1 MPQFKQYPPY
11 PLTRVSFTNVRLF
24 NSISL
29 RGSRWE
35 VPFGAGRARLTLQ
48 HAAEGLKAQ
57 CSVRVNVNKA
67 PWILRFSTGNFY
79 RMHPVLLEGG
89 VDPQAIPEELKIAL
103 IEDLLTPVIA
113 GLQQRLGAEIVMS
126 EIQLGAEDRLQASEE
141 TGSVLFSCELFA
153 ADGES
158 AGSLLVSAA
167 SLNGQGSTEM
177 FALLSRL
184 PRATDGMLSA
194 AVAEIPITFSVC
206 AAEMKLLAEEFASL
220 AMGDVILVE
229 DWKPAQNQAQLS
241 FYCGNHR
248 IMGAPCRLE
257 NGNAVLTEAP
267 HFLSDSA
274 MESTKA
280 TDIVL
285 SFDLEKRTIPVKD
298 LESLTPGYTFALSS
312 ETRAPVTI
320 RANGKPI
327 ALGRLVDINGK
338 LGVEL
343 VEAL

>member
-1 MPQFKQYPPY
+1 MPQFRQYRPY

-29 RGSRWE
+29 RGTSWE
-35 VPFGAGRARLTLQ
+35 FAFGVGRVRLTLQ
-48 HAAEGLKAQ
+48 HATGNLKTQ
-57 CSVRVNVNKA
+57 CSVRVAVNKA
-67 PWILRFSTGNFY
+67 PWELRFSSGLFY
-79 RMHPVLLEGG
+79 GMHPVLQERGI
-89 VDPQAIPEELKIAL
+89 DPQAIPEELKTAL
-103 IEDLLTPVIA
+103 IEDLLTPVLA
-113 GLQQRLGAEIVMS
+113 SLQQHLGAEVVMT
-126 EIQLGAEDRLQASEE
+126 EIQLGSEPKLQVSEE
-141 TGSVLFSCELFA
+141 AGSALFSCEFFDSQGKSL
-153 ADGES
+153 
-158 AGSLLVSAA
+158 GSLLMSAV

-177 FALLSRL
+177 FTLLSRL
-184 PRATDGMLSA
+184 PRATSGMLSA
-194 AVAEIPITFSVC
+194 AIAEIPITFSVC
-206 AAEMKLLAEEFASL
+206 AGQMKLLQSEFLDL
-220 AMGDVILVE
+220 AMGDVLLVE
-229 DWKPAQNQAQLS
+229 DWKPSQNQAQLS

-248 IMGAPCRLE
+248 MMGAPCRLE
-257 NGNAVLTEAP
+257 NGNAVLIEAP

-280 TDIVL
+280 TDIIL

-312 ETRAPVTI
+312 ETRSPVTI